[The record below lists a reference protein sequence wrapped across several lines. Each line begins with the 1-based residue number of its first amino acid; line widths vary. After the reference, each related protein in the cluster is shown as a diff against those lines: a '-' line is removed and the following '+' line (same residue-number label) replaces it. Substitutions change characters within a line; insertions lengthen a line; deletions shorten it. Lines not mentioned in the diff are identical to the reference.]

1 MLYPCAIIPVHE
13 FIFSAEIFED
23 LEFYFCR
30 NTIAWSGALP
40 IHSLQTKSDLCRS
53 SQFLLYP
60 FNLPTL
66 FPYIFFNLVVSLL
79 ITQRKRKY
87 LGQETPTENISRE
100 N

>member
-1 MLYPCAIIPVHE
+1 MLYPCAVIPVHE

-40 IHSLQTKSDLCRS
+40 ILFRQNLTFAGRLSLLSPL
-53 SQFLLYP
+53 
-60 FNLPTL
+60 NLPTL

-100 N
+100 S